1 MVLVGGKGVPM
12 SAFVVVYQDDVT
24 VPFAVVSTDGSAVPE
39 VREFLEALV
48 ARGRASYTVRSY
60 SLGLADFL
68 SWLEARGDRLESVDL
83 RVIQE
88 YVMAF
93 RIGAKKGAAPVRAEV
108 AGQLHPVTRKAF
120 PTVERQPRTVNHRL
134 SVLSSFFSFLIERD
148 DRAGSG
154 PWQGRMNP
162 VPAGGGDAGAHG
174 SPGRDAPQR
183 GRRGE
188 LRLRNPRRIPRGV
201 EAGLVERLI
210 GEARSWRDKALL
222 TLLWRTGQRIGDWH
236 AVHGQHGLLG
246 LRVGDVDERA
256 SCVVVRLKGARD
268 EHLVPV
274 TEDFW
279 PLWRHYLV
287 DERCWAET
295 PAAWVGFRRGKG
307 KPLTYSTFES
317 ALRAIGGRLDINVNA
332 HMFRHSLAQAVV
344 ETSGLKV
351 AQEILGHRHIGTTA
365 DIYVRTDQRAMVE
378 AVARAKLWCD
388 LDAHQPL
395 GLPDVDE
402 FVFAYDPF
410 TVAELDAV
418 AHLDLGEGR
427 DARS

>member
-1 MVLVGGKGVPM
+1 M
-12 SAFVVVYQDDVT
+12 SAFVVVRQDDVT
-24 VPFAVVSTDGSAVPE
+24 MPFVVVAADGTAVPE
-39 VREFLEALV
+39 AREFLETLV

-68 SWLEARGDRLESVDL
+68 SWLEARGRRLECVDV

-93 RIGAKKGAAPVRAEV
+93 RVGAKTGAAPVRVQV
-108 AGQLHPVTRKAF
+108 AGQLHPVTRKAY
-120 PTVERQPRTVNHRL
+120 PAVERQPRTVNHRL

-154 PWQGRMNP
+154 PWRDRSNP

-188 LRLRNPRRIPRGV
+188 LRLRNPRRILRGV

-210 GEARSWRDKALL
+210 DEARSWRDEALL

-236 AVHGQHGLLG
+236 DVYGCHGLLG

-256 SCVVVRLKGARD
+256 SNILVRLKGARD
-268 EHLVPV
+268 EHVVPV

-287 DERCWAET
+287 EERCWAKT

-317 ALRAIGGRLDINVNA
+317 ALRAIGARLDVNVNA
-332 HMFRHSLAQAVV
+332 HMFRHALTQALV

-365 DIYVRTDQRAMVE
+365 DTYVRADQRAMVE

-388 LDAHQPL
+388 LDAHQPP
-395 GLPDVDE
+395 GPPDVDE
-402 FVFAYDPF
+402 FAFAYDPV

-418 AHLDLGEGR
+418 AHLDLGGR
-427 DARS
+427 DDRC

>member
-12 SAFVVVYQDDVT
+12 SAFVVVRQDDVM
-24 VPFAVVSTDGSAVPE
+24 VPFVVVAADGAAVPE
-39 VREFLEALV
+39 VSVFLETLA
-48 ARGRASYTVRSY
+48 ARGRASYTARSY

-68 SWLEARGDRLESVDL
+68 SWLEAGGRRLECVDVG
-83 RVIQE
+83 VIQE
-88 YVMAF
+88 YVMTV
-93 RIGAKKGAAPVRAEV
+93 RVGAKNGAVPVRGQV
-108 AGQLHPVTRKAF
+108 AGQLHPVTRKAY
-120 PTVERQPRTVNHRL
+120 PAVERQPATVNHRL

-148 DRAGSG
+148 ERAGWG
-154 PWQGRMNP
+154 PWRGRLNP
-162 VPAGGGDAGAHG
+162 VPAGGRDSGGHG
-174 SPGRDAPQR
+174 SPGRDAPRR

-201 EAGLVERLI
+201 EAGLAQRLI
-210 GEARSWRDKALL
+210 EEARSWRDKALL

-236 AVHGQHGLLG
+236 DVHGCHGLLG
-246 LRVGDVDERA
+246 LRVADVDER
-256 SCVVVRLKGARD
+256 SSNVVVRLKGARD
-268 EHLVPV
+268 EHVVPV

-287 DERCWAET
+287 EERCWAET
-295 PAAWVGFRRGKG
+295 PAAWVAFRRGRG

-317 ALRAIGGRLDINVNA
+317 ALRAIGARLDVNVNA
-332 HMFRHSLAQAVV
+332 HMFRHALAQAVV

-365 DIYVRTDQRAMVE
+365 DTYVRADQRAMVE
-378 AVARAKLWCD
+378 AVGRAKLWCD
-388 LDAHQPL
+388 LDAHQLP
-395 GLPDVDE
+395 GVPDVDE

-418 AHLDLGEGR
+418 AHLDLVEGR
-427 DARS
+427 DD